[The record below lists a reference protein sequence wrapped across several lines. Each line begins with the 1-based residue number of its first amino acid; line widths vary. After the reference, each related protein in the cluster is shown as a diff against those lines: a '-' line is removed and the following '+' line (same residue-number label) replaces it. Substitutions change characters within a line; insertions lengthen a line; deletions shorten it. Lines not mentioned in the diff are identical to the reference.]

1 MILFLSELIA
11 TCCKDKREL
20 SCSEILIKPDCLLEL
35 AKSVTHPGAVLHIKH
50 GRVWSPC
57 GGQSRR
63 EVLGRTPKCVKGIIV
78 CEVVQK
84 GCTQE
89 GCAQPAD
96 A

>member
-50 GRVWSPC
+50 GRVLVPLWGPEPPR
-57 GGQSRR
+57 GVGPNAKVRKR
-63 EVLGRTPKCVKGIIV
+63 HHRL
-78 CEVVQK
+78 
-84 GCTQE
+84 
-89 GCAQPAD
+89 
-96 A
+96 